1 MSRHG
6 SNGLG
11 SVVATI
17 GLFIVV
23 GGSMGGAV
31 DRSSTL
37 GPPTVAGG
45 ALCHTTTAAMNK
57 APNAASRR
65 SLATMTSPPCLIVR
79 LLSGAY
85 KSQPRRH
92 SVNENLFW
100 PGGPQGGRAPHRPA
114 VRLGSRGL
122 AGTWAA
128 APDRSTAD

>member
-23 GGSMGGAV
+23 GGSIGAAV

-45 ALCHTTTAAMNK
+45 ALCHTTTAAMNR

-65 SLATMTSPPCLIVR
+65 SLATMTPRPILVVR
-79 LLSGAY
+79 LSPA
-85 KSQPRRH
+85 QWR
-92 SVNENLFW
+92 
-100 PGGPQGGRAPHRPA
+100 GGVPPPRPA
-114 VRLGSRGL
+114 SSADGL
-122 AGTWAA
+122 
-128 APDRSTAD
+128 